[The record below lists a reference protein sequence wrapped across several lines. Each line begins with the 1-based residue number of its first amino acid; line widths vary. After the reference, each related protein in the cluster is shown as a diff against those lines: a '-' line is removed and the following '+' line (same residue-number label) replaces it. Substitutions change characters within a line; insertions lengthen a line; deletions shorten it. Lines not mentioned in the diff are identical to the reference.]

1 MYIYDEIFE
10 EVFYSS
16 KLFDYY
22 YKDSLFSGEE
32 NACIGVFD
40 IETTGLDPR
49 NGQAI
54 MGALLTRVDGG
65 LRVRQF
71 FTEDDGEEE
80 ELLIFY
86 KKALDEMDVLVSYN
100 GNGFDFPYLKYRLK
114 RHHLDASFSGIFS
127 LDMFTVLNKFSN
139 FREIIPNL
147 RQKTVEEYLGLRDSR
162 DDVIDGGQSVELFFR
177 YLNDRSEELRDI
189 MLLHNR
195 DDVLQLSRILWA
207 FDKLD
212 IHKIGGSLGFPVK
225 LGERK
230 VNVIGIKAKTKRLE
244 IKGRYAGISGRY
256 HIFRDDCTVKMEPE
270 NEMSLIDE
278 GGDTGKIEISIP
290 LRYEDK
296 TSFIVRDDL
305 EFEGGERGNG
315 GAGKD
320 GGKYFIFKKDG
331 EADHRSINFFVKDL
345 VRDILGKI

>member
-1 MYIYDEIFE
+1 MYIYNEIFE

-16 KLFDYY
+16 KPFDYY
-22 YKDSLFSGEE
+22 YKDSPVPGEE
-32 NACIGVFD
+32 NARIGVFD

-49 NGQAI
+49 NGQVI

-71 FTEDDGEEE
+71 FTEDTDSEE
-80 ELLIFY
+80 ELLLLY

-114 RHHLDASFSGIFS
+114 RHHLDASFTHVLS

-162 DDVIDGGQSVELFFR
+162 DDIIDGGQSVELFFR

-195 DDVLQLSRILWA
+195 DDVLQLSRVLWV

-212 IHKIGGSLGFPVK
+212 IHLIAGSLGFPVK
-225 LGERK
+225 PNERK
-230 VNVIGIKAKTKRLE
+230 VNVIGIKAKNKKLE
-244 IKGRYAGISGRY
+244 IKGRYAGITGRY
-256 HIFRDDCTVKMEPE
+256 HIFRDDCTVRMEPE
-270 NEMSLIDE
+270 NEISLIDD
-278 GGDTGKIEISIP
+278 GDDKGEIEISVP
-290 LRYEDK
+290 LRYEEK
-296 TSFIVRDDL
+296 TSFILRDDL
-305 EFEGGERGNG
+305 EFDSE
-315 GAGKD
+315 
-320 GGKYFIFKKDG
+320 YFIFRKEG
-331 EADHRSINFFVKDL
+331 EADHRSTNYFVKDL
-345 VRDILGKI
+345 VRDILTKI